1 MGKHETSF
9 ARVQRDH
16 YPTPSWVIT
25 EALAQHVDLA
35 GMRTWECAC
44 GTGQMSEA
52 LKRAG
57 ASVYS
62 SDVKD
67 YGYVGLDAVL
77 DFVAGQHPNMARF
90 SAIVTNPPF
99 GNRGKLAER
108 FIAVGLQQIAEYG
121 FMALLLPVDFDLAKT
136 RMYFFAGCPHFAGKI
151 ILTRRIVWFAN
162 SDLRRENPKENN
174 AWFLW
179 SRNVIRG
186 RPPVVLYAPK
196 TIDRISWEAA

>member
-1 MGKHETSF
+1 VGKHETSF
-9 ARVQRDH
+9 ARVERDL
-16 YPTPSWVIT
+16 YPTPAWVI
-25 EALAQHVDLA
+25 EALAEHVDLA
-35 GMRTWECAC
+35 GMRIWESAC

-52 LKRAG
+52 LKAVG

-62 SDVKD
+62 SDIKD

-77 DFVAGQHPNMARF
+77 DFAAGQHPNTAHF

-108 FIAVGLQQIAEYG
+108 FIAVGLQQITEYG
-121 FMALLLPVDFDLAKT
+121 FMALLLPTDFDSAKT
-136 RMYFFAGCPHFAGKI
+136 RTRFFADCPHFAGKI
-151 ILTRRIVWFAN
+151 ILTRRIVWFEN
-162 SDLRRENPKENN
+162 PNKRESPKENT

-186 RPPVVLYAPK
+186 RPPIVLYAPK
-196 TIDRISWEAA
+196 MPERDS